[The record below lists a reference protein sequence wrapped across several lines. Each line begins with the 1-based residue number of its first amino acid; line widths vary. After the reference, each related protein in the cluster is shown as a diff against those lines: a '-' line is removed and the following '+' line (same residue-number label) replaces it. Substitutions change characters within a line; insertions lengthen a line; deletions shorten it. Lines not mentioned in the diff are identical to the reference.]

1 MIYEMRTYDIKPG
14 SVAEAEKR
22 FGAAYEERKEHS
34 ELVAFWH
41 TALGPLNQV
50 VYVWKYQSLADRARV
65 RAAAGKSPNWPPGL
79 AQFSVAQRSEILI
92 PAPSS
97 PELKPGKIGTVIAAL
112 VLVGAATGACAQNTF
127 PTKPVR
133 ILTTEAGGS
142 SDTYVRIIA
151 PAVTNRWGKQVIV
164 DNRPGIIAIETLIR
178 AQPDGYSLLCF
189 ASALWIGP
197 MMGRGTYDPFRD
209 VMPITLALSAPLVLA
224 VNASLPAKSVSELI
238 ALAKARPGT
247 LSYGSGGQGSGLHL
261 AGELFKSMA
270 GVDILRVPYSSASP
284 ATTATITGEVS
295 MIFATVSAVGQHVKS
310 GRLRLLGVGS
320 LKSSLLVP
328 NLPTIASTVPGF
340 DAMLIQGFFA
350 PAKTPPAL
358 ITKLQRDITAALAE
372 PEVRD
377 KFLVVGAETVGSAP
391 QELSKAMKLDVARYS
406 NILKA
411 GGIKTE

>member
-1 MIYEMRTYDIKPG
+1 MHSAGVLRFEFFNKVMHVVLTSPKRTLIA
-14 SVAEAEKR
+14 V
-22 FGAAYEERKEHS
+22 
-34 ELVAFWH
+34 L
-41 TALGPLNQV
+41 ALTG
-50 VYVWKYQSLADRARV
+50 
-65 RAAAGKSPNWPPGL
+65 AAAGAS
-79 AQFSVAQRSEILI
+79 
-92 PAPSS
+92 
-97 PELKPGKIGTVIAAL
+97 
-112 VLVGAATGACAQNTF
+112 AQNDF
-127 PTKPVR
+127 PTKAVR
-133 ILTTEAGGS
+133 ILATEAGGS

-151 PAVTNRWGKQVIV
+151 PALTNRWGKQVIV

-197 MMGRGTYDPFRD
+197 MMGRGSYDPFKD

-224 VNASLPAKSVSELI
+224 VGAALPTKSVSELI

-247 LSYGSGGQGSGLHL
+247 VSYGSGGQGSGLHL

-270 GVDILRVPYSSASP
+270 GVDILRVPFSSASP

-295 MIFATVSAVGQHVKS
+295 MIFATVGAIGQHVKS

-320 LKSSLLVP
+320 LKPSPLVP
-328 NLPTIASTVPGF
+328 DLPTIASTVPGF
-340 DAMLIQGFFA
+340 DATLIQGFFV

-358 ITKLQRDITAALAE
+358 IARLQRDITTALAE

-377 KFLVVGAETVGSAP
+377 KYLVAGTETVGSPP
-391 QELSKAMKLDVARYS
+391 QELSKAMKLDVERYGK
-406 NILKA
+406 ILRA